1 MPALCQ
7 DYITPDWR
15 RQALVLGCV
24 PFSEQHSSS
33 NIADWLT
40 KQLNDWNLTAVTELI
55 VSDTASN
62 QMGIF
67 NLELAP
73 HYQSVTSTADS
84 SQLAIPLPPH
94 LAF

>member
-1 MPALCQ
+1 MLSA

-40 KQLNDWNLTAVTELI
+40 KQLKDWNLTAVTELI

-67 NLELAP
+67 NLEL
-73 HYQSVTSTADS
+73 S
-84 SQLAIPLPPH
+84 PPCQDI
-94 LAF
+94 